1 MELLPGPGDRGVHF
15 KCSRCG
21 GGKQSFRHGE
31 KTWLEITL
39 TALYNLELQ
48 DKLKEGR
55 RFFHVRQEICS
66 FADRNW
72 DVICLGRT
80 RTPTW
85 WATLNAQITTRTD
98 LFETSKHGSGN
109 WALRHSNIS
118 HPVTHPSDAA
128 LMDVAKECPPEK
140 PATAK
145 LNATAIVSKKV
156 IGDRRFFLVTLESY
170 TGTVWRESTHPCF
183 KSGDLVRKFTKVD
196 PVKDA
201 PNGAA
206 NGSNGAHGG
215 SQAKTK
221 AAGRSRSNSR
231 GTNVSSSPYANGY
244 ATNANGVPLGVFTEK
259 VVKAP
264 SRLSKRQ
271 QSKRDAAI
279 AANAAAVAAR
289 NAASS
294 ATSHTAST
302 SSSSHSTSSTHTKQL
317 SAMAE
322 SYRKTSKIASGQ
334 IDPNSITSYNSVT
347 TRNSSHNVQH
357 IAHTHN
363 HFANGSLSTAATGS
377 PNGQLL
383 SNGSG
388 MMSGAAYMN
397 AAAAAAAAAG
407 GKGAPV
413 VMTKLPNGQ
422 LVNAM
427 QLKLAQSPQPMRC
440 HQCNRRQLSR
450 PKPGQEFVFCTHTMT
465 KVQGEMTLNVACTQS
480 YCRTCIDLIYHEHP
494 LEDEHETAT
503 WICPACRKI
512 CTCATCNDYVDP
524 TGQTPP
530 CNMVVT
536 SSMPTAQ
543 LQQQQQYQLQM
554 HQPYKSIPG
563 GSASSV
569 PVNSSSSSISTQ
581 HSLSYD
587 GSDSPLGEDA
597 ASSTSGTTASYTAS
611 PSAKSTPN
619 GPTSISPNASV
630 WSGSASSPSSNSSG
644 MSSNGIPLNSGG
656 MSSVGGKQ
664 HPPRSQLFDNK
675 QSVKNVLHIAAKIDR
690 KSKIR
695 TLVRT
700 SDTGTLK
707 WVTDKVTKDGSTLT
721 QRTASKLDT
730 QLHDEYD
737 SSMKIVIPAY
747 DPNAAPPPKRET
759 KPVPASPS
767 PHNTRSNTGT
777 RSTQHLLSLYT
788 QSLVSRSPSGRRK
801 NSTSS
806 TGGSSSNGSGESSP
820 QHGSSSPSSSSR
832 HTSSASNGSS
842 SHNGGISSAT
852 HQHQSAS
859 YAAAAVSNGGGEYA
873 WRPSSKS
880 AKSMPLN
887 ASGSANG
894 ANRRGGPGPSHHNSE
909 PLSVNTANTLMAYP
923 GLHSPTGDVFGGER
937 PHLAKGKRP
946 YPDLTSSSAA
956 ELQRP
961 RESAS
966 KRRALTTGSLDD
978 MSDIFADLTSPRQL
992 LPFDPDD
999 DDSTAHHHH
1008 ANGSHVSSTHTI
1020 NPHNLVLDDSIAKD
1034 GVVPTDGLV
1043 TVPGVTGE
1051 EHILHTHH
1059 VATAAPSINPAMMM
1073 SEFYDGDGH
1082 IDNIPSDNWS
1092 EPPISVVAS
1101 YESGSYF

>member
-21 GGKQSFRHGE
+21 GGQQSFRHGE

-72 DVICLGRT
+72 DIICLGRT

-145 LNATAIVSKKV
+145 LNATAIVGKKV

-183 KSGDLVRKFTKVD
+183 KSGELIRKFTKVD
-196 PVKDA
+196 PVKDS

-206 NGSNGAHGG
+206 NSANGAHSN
-215 SQAKTK
+215 SQGHGAKAK
-221 AAGRSRSNSR
+221 ATGRSRSNSR
-231 GTNVSSSPYANGY
+231 SGGGNSTSSPYANGY
-244 ATNANGVPLGVFTEK
+244 ATSPSGVPLGVFTEK
-259 VVKAP
+259 VIKAP

-271 QSKRDAAI
+271 QSKRDAAL

-289 NAASS
+289 NAS
-294 ATSHTAST
+294 AATPNG
-302 SSSSHSTSSTHTKQL
+302 SSHSQNGSHPKPL
-317 SAMAE
+317 SPMADA
-322 SYRKTSKIASGQ
+322 YRKTSKIASGQ
-334 IDPNSITSYNSVT
+334 IDPNTVSSTSYSSSVS
-347 TRNSSHNVQH
+347 TRNSSHSVQH
-357 IAHTHN
+357 MSSQHYSSGSI
-363 HFANGSLSTAATGS
+363 NGS
-377 PNGQLL
+377 NGHLL

-388 MMSGAAYMN
+388 VMSGAAYMN

-407 GKGAPV
+407 GKGGPV

-422 LVNAM
+422 LVNPM
-427 QLKLAQSPQPMRC
+427 QLKLGQNPQPMRC

-465 KVQGEMTLNVACTQS
+465 KIEGEMTLNVACTQS
-480 YCRTCIDLIYHEHP
+480 YCRTCVDLIYHEHP

-543 LQQQQQYQLQM
+543 LQQQQYQMQM
-554 HQPYKSIPG
+554 HQPYKNMSG
-563 GSASSV
+563 ANSV
-569 PVNSSSSSISTQ
+569 AVNSSSSSIST
-581 HSLSYD
+581 HSYD
-587 GSDSPLGEDA
+587 GSGDSPLGEDA
-597 ASSTSGTTASYTAS
+597 VSTTSGTTASYTAS

-619 GPTSISPNASV
+619 GPTSLSPNASV
-630 WSGSASSPSSNSSG
+630 WSGSAGSPSSTAPASFST
-644 MSSNGIPLNSGG
+644 PLNSGG

-664 HPPRSQLFDNK
+664 QPPRSQIFDK
-675 QSVKNVLHIAAKIDR
+675 QQVKNVQQIAAKIDR
-690 KSKIR
+690 KTKIR

-700 SDTGTLK
+700 TDSNSLK
-707 WVTDKVTKDGSTLT
+707 WVTDKVTKDGAAS
-721 QRTASKLDT
+721 QKTASKIDP
-730 QLHDEYD
+730 QYHDDFD
-737 SSMKIVIPAY
+737 SSLKILIPAY
-747 DPNAAPPPKRET
+747 DPDAPPPTKREQ
-759 KPVPASPS
+759 KPLPVSPS
-767 PHNTRSNTGT
+767 PHNTRSNSGT
-777 RSTQHLLSLYT
+777 RSSSQHLLSLYT

-801 NSTSS
+801 NASTASA
-806 TGGSSSNGSGESSP
+806 NAND
-820 QHGSSSPSSSSR
+820 SPSAR
-832 HTSSASNGSS
+832 NNSAAAN
-842 SHNGGISSAT
+842 AAAAAA
-852 HQHQSAS
+852 QSAS
-859 YAAAAVSNGGGEYA
+859 TQTAYVAQSGGEYA
-873 WRPSSKS
+873 WRPSSGKS
-880 AKSMPLN
+880 SKSM
-887 ASGSANG
+887 AA
-894 ANRRGGPGPSHHNSE
+894 RRGNIPAQQQQHNMS
-909 PLSVNTANTLMAYP
+909 LSVNTAAPSLLAYT
-923 GLHSPTGDVFGGER
+923 GLPSPTGEIFGGER
-937 PHLAKGKRP
+937 SHQMAKGKRP
-946 YPDLTSSSAA
+946 YPDQLASSSAA

-961 RESAS
+961 RSIEPAS
-966 KRRALTTGSLDD
+966 KRRALAAGSLDD
-978 MSDIFADLTSPRQL
+978 MSDLFAPDLTSPRQL

-999 DDSTAHHHH
+999 DV
-1008 ANGSHVSSTHTI
+1008 GSHAPHDSGASAHVVSATTI
-1020 NPHNLVLDDSIAKD
+1020 NPHNLVLYDTKE
-1034 GVVPTDGLV
+1034 VVATDALV
-1043 TVPGVTGE
+1043 AVPVVNGD
-1051 EHILHTHH
+1051 EHAPMILHSHH
-1059 VATAAPSINPAMMM
+1059 TAAAPSINPAHMMM
-1073 SEFYDGDGH
+1073 NEYYDSDSH
-1082 IDNIPSDNWS
+1082 IDNIPSDGWT
-1092 EPPISVVAS
+1092 ETPISVAA